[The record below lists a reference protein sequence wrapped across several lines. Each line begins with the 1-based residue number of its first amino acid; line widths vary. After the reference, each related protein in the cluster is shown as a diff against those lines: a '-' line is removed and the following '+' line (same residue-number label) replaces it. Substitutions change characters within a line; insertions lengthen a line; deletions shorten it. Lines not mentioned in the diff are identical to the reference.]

1 MNKLMKFIC
10 WSMLVVFCAA
20 EPLSA
25 VMIVDHQVS
34 ATGNAPVNRY
44 NKGDTDGSIPF
55 SLTSPFSPASGRSGY
70 GGSNPVF
77 YGGAAGLAAYKAGPF
92 YRSNENFWQYA
103 ANNSLE
109 KTVIVCL
116 WKKADFLN
124 GMNAAAVGINAISSF
139 SVKAEVRGVGTAD
152 VRFVVQVG
160 GGFFVSE
167 PFRLSKNLEN
177 ARTFSNP
184 GGAQWYAYDPESD
197 LMKIGGAA
205 TPDLSDITAV
215 GVCFEASTSG
225 TAAVSVVFRSF
236 QVAGADGVVLGVCEK
251 PRVLAGS

>member
-1 MNKLMKFIC
+1 
-10 WSMLVVFCAA
+10 MLVVFCAA

-44 NKGDTDGSIPF
+44 KKGDTEGSIPF
-55 SLTSPFSPASGRSGY
+55 SLTSPVSPAVGRSGY
-70 GGSNPVF
+70 QGSNPVF
-77 YGGAAGLAAYKAGPF
+77 YGGAAGLAAFNAGPF
-92 YRSNENFWQYA
+92 FRFDENFWRYA

-109 KTVIVCL
+109 KTVFICL

-124 GMNAAAVGINAISSF
+124 GMNAAAVGIHSISSF
-139 SVKAEVRGVGTAD
+139 SVKAEVCGMGKAS
-152 VRFVVQVG
+152 VRFVVQTG

-167 PFRLSKNLEN
+167 PFQFSKNLEN

-184 GGAQWYAYDPESD
+184 GGAQWYSYDPESD

-215 GVCFEASTSG
+215 GVFFEASTSG

-236 QVAGADGVVLGVCEK
+236 QVAGADGVVLGGCEK
-251 PRVLAGS
+251 PRVIAGS

>member
-34 ATGNAPVNRY
+34 ATANAPVNRY
-44 NKGDTDGSIPF
+44 NKGDTEGSIPF
-55 SLTSPFSPASGRSGY
+55 SLTSPFSPAAGRSGY

-77 YGGAAGLAAYKAGPF
+77 YGGAAGLAAWNAAPH
-92 YRSNENFWQYA
+92 YRFDQKFWIYSV
-103 ANNSLE
+103 NPDLG
-109 KTVIVCL
+109 KTAIVCL

-124 GMNAAAVGINAISSF
+124 GKNATVVGINSISSF
-139 SVKAEVRGVGTAD
+139 AVQAEVNGDATVT

-184 GGAQWYAYDPESD
+184 GGAQWYSYDPESD
-197 LMKIGGAA
+197 LMKIGGEA

-215 GVCFEASTSG
+215 GVCFEGSVSG
-225 TAAVSVVFRSF
+225 TRGLIFFRSF
-236 QVAGADGVVLGVCEK
+236 QVAGADGVVLGGCEK
-251 PRVLAGS
+251 PRVIAGS